1 MSAIEEIAIEI
12 QAPAAPAP
20 AVAAPAYHMRMKDL
34 LAEQKANYMYCA
46 HTNPEGLF
54 ELWHEHSFQRSML
67 RQKHAD
73 ARARAKAEKAF
84 LADSKL
90 EPAFWRDYPNHD
102 GRRDTLTAVLK
113 SMEVCT
119 DHVTD
124 LMPVYAKWLLTANKT
139 HANGRPMNRWALM
152 EAFVTEGDF

>member
-1 MSAIEEIAIEI
+1 MSAIEI
-12 QAPAAPAP
+12 QAPA
-20 AVAAPAYHMRMKDL
+20 YHIRMKDL
-34 LAEQKANYMYCA
+34 VAAQKVEYMACA
-46 HTNPEGLF
+46 RTNPPGLL
-54 ELWHEHSFQRSML
+54 ELWHKHSHDRDVL
-67 RQKHAD
+67 RQEHAD
-73 ARARAKAEKAF
+73 ARARAKAEKA
-84 LADSKL
+84 LRAESKL
-90 EPAFWRDYPNHD
+90 EPAFWRDDPNHD

-119 DHVTD
+119 DYVTD

>member
-12 QAPAAPAP
+12 QAPAAPAV
-20 AVAAPAYHMRMKDL
+20 VAAPAYHMRMKDL

-54 ELWHEHSFQRSML
+54 ELWHKQSHDRIML

-102 GRRDTLTAVLK
+102 GRCDTLTAVLK
-113 SMEVCT
+113 SKDICT

-124 LMPVYAKWLLTANKT
+124 LMPVYAKWLLTAKKT
-139 HANGRPMNRWALM
+139 HENGRPMNRWALM
-152 EAFVTEGDF
+152 EAFADEGEF